1 MLAGGSYGDGDVNW
15 PDVGTAVEVGPAV
28 GVAPGNTAR
37 GDGAWHLDPARCNP
51 ARQPAGVATRTI
63 VPAVPRVITV
73 TITAA
78 GHGELKRRLSCL
90 FKADP
95 P

>member
-1 MLAGGSYGDGDVNW
+1 MKVA
-15 PDVGTAVEVGPAV
+15 PPV
-28 GVAPGNTAR
+28 GVVAGNPAR
-37 GDGAWHLDPARCNP
+37 GDCAWHFVPASCNP
-51 ARQPAGVATRTI
+51 ARQPAGVATRMI
-63 VPAVPRVITV
+63 VPAVPSVITV